1 MKKKGFTLVELLA
14 VITLLGLLG
23 LIIVP
28 IITNTIEKQRKGA
41 FEASVNG
48 ILDLVQNK
56 SQNNDFEELVYS
68 FDTDKL
74 YLCDDIN
81 ENCDSTNYITT
92 SGKISKG
99 EGYIKIDANGYTTLS
114 IKNDQFCAFKTVY
127 SDIEVTEDL
136 SFCKFGEAVGK
147 AVEISL
153 RDEYTKYD
161 YFEIMNNGLY
171 GYSYDTYNYVLIS
184 EDDLFLH
191 LDEGFIEYHDGYLYD
206 LSISSTK
213 YCATDYRSSI
223 IKFRNSS
230 CSLRAPYYGG
240 Y

>member
-28 IITNTIEKQRKGA
+28 IVTNTIEKQRKGA

-48 ILDLVQNK
+48 ILDLAKNK
-56 SQNNDFEELVYS
+56 SQNDDFNEIIYS

-74 YLCDDIN
+74 YLCDEIN

-92 SGKISKG
+92 SGKISNG
-99 EGYIKIDANGYTTLS
+99 EGYLKIDENGYSTLY

-136 SFCKFGEAVGK
+136 SFCQFGEAVGK
-147 AVEISL
+147 AIEISL
-153 RDEYTKYD
+153 RTENNKYD
-161 YFEIMNNGLY
+161 YFEIFDNGLY
-171 GYSYDTYNYVLIS
+171 GYNYDTYNYVLIS

-191 LDEGFIEYHDGYLYD
+191 LAEGFIEYNEGYLYD
-206 LSISSTK
+206 LSISSSK

-223 IKFRNSS
+223 IKFRNTS
-230 CSLRAPYYGG
+230 CNLRNPYYN